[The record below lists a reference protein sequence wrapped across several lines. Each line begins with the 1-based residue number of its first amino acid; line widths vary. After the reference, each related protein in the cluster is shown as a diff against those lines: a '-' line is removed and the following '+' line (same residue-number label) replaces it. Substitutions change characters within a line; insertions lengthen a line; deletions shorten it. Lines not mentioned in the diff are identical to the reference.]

1 MSYTTTLSEKA
12 PEEAVQPVSS
22 TLSDYDADLSSSG
35 YPESPDLEDREK
47 YAGILADTKK
57 TDKAAP
63 GLGFIVWTAIN
74 VASTVAIV
82 FTNKYILSDISFHN
96 CQVAFAA
103 YHFFITGATLW
114 VVSRPQCAIFIPK
127 QVSIMQISPLAAA
140 MCIQVVLQNLSLAY
154 SSVMFHQLAR
164 LLLTPVVALLN
175 YMLYSTKIPR
185 AAVSPLILLCSGV
198 GIVSYYDSLAMDS
211 ASAASTSSRG
221 TIFALAGVCTS
232 AVYTVWIGQYHKK
245 FQLNSMQLLL
255 NQAPVSTVLLLL
267 TAHFT
272 ATPPLAAVPVSMW
285 VLSLFAS
292 LVNLSQF
299 FIIHLAGP
307 ISGTVVGQLKTCII
321 VGLGW
326 AFSTHPISFQSI
338 VGIMLALA
346 GMSLVPMSILRLSDD
361 LLFLLA
367 DHLSRERD
375 INALAQ
381 SSRRLY
387 HPLNR
392 FLYQQCLELG
402 ASVDG
407 KPTANPNDR
416 DDDRHEDVSETPLVN
431 VAAGRGYEGVLKL
444 LLDSGASPNESRQF
458 PRVPLSLAIQYGH
471 DAAVRV
477 LLAREDTTVTLPS
490 APFSQQPLHF
500 ALERGSLEC
509 VLLLIERGADLQ
521 QYESTGSRAL
531 YPAISSGSHALV
543 EFLVNRGCNPLG
555 CCGYTALSLAAVM
568 GHQSLVRYFLAQGV
582 DPEIR
587 DRTGFTALGHAA
599 KAGHAHVVETLLE
612 WGVRRDNVGED
623 GETALCWAARENHAV
638 VVGVLLRHGADPNSP
653 NPRGIRPIHWAV
665 TNGSVPIFKA
675 LVARGARIDIHLE
688 GETLLHIAARRNDRP
703 LVEMLLQL
711 GTEVDPRDNEGPDS
725 FRCGG
730 GRRPCR
736 HEGAL
741 ARQRRRHDYP
751 RSRHM
756 RAAAQGPL
764 ELGRRFP
771 STHPRRPQS
780 NGPGHAVSP
789 GTRRRSRSA
798 VELRSYPALL
808 VACERFD
815 ADNYAIA
822 GMLLRTGRVN
832 VHARNADRRTAIMF
846 ATGEDGDP
854 QLVRLLLAHG
864 ANPDDQEEDGWSC
877 LERAI
882 GAGNE
887 ETARILVEAGAN
899 VNARDS
905 YGQTA

>member
-1 MSYTTTLSEKA
+1 
-12 PEEAVQPVSS
+12 
-22 TLSDYDADLSSSG
+22 
-35 YPESPDLEDREK
+35 
-47 YAGILADTKK
+47 
-57 TDKAAP
+57 
-63 GLGFIVWTAIN
+63 
-74 VASTVAIV
+74 
-82 FTNKYILSDISFHN
+82 
-96 CQVAFAA
+96 
-103 YHFFITGATLW
+103 
-114 VVSRPQCAIFIPK
+114 
-127 QVSIMQISPLAAA
+127 
-140 MCIQVVLQNLSLAY
+140 
-154 SSVMFHQLAR
+154 
-164 LLLTPVVALLN
+164 
-175 YMLYSTKIPR
+175 
-185 AAVSPLILLCSGV
+185 
-198 GIVSYYDSLAMDS
+198 
-211 ASAASTSSRG
+211 
-221 TIFALAGVCTS
+221 
-232 AVYTVWIGQYHKK
+232 
-245 FQLNSMQLLL
+245 
-255 NQAPVSTVLLLL
+255 
-267 TAHFT
+267 
-272 ATPPLAAVPVSMW
+272 
-285 VLSLFAS
+285 
-292 LVNLSQF
+292 
-299 FIIHLAGP
+299 
-307 ISGTVVGQLKTCII
+307 
-321 VGLGW
+321 
-326 AFSTHPISFQSI
+326 
-338 VGIMLALA
+338 
-346 GMSLVPMSILRLSDD
+346 MSILRLSDD

-392 FLYQQCLELG
+392 FLYQYNIRHCHRSALRWGVYMGAEGTVRQCLELG
-402 ASVDG
+402 ASVD
-407 KPTANPNDR
+407 
-416 DDDRHEDVSETPLVN
+416 DVSETPLVN

-500 ALERGSLEC
+500 ALGRGSLEC

-599 KAGHAHVVETLLE
+599 KAGHADVVETLLE

-638 VVGVLLRHGADPNSP
+638 VVEVLLRHGADPNSP
-653 NPRGIRPIHWAV
+653 NPRGIRPIHRAV
-665 TNGSVPIFKA
+665 TNGEKHSSISPHGGTIGRWLKCSSSWAPKWIHETTRGRTPFAVAAAGGHVAMMELLLANGADMTTRGRGTCAPLHRA
-675 LVARGARIDIHLE
+675 LWSCQDEAAAFLLRRGADPDFAAADGSRQLILAVRSRMVRVTRYLLE
-688 GETLLHIAARRNDRP
+688 HG
-703 LVEMLLQL
+703 
-711 GTEVDPRDNEGPDS
+711 VDPDPLSNCGRTP
-725 FRCGG
+725 RC
-730 GRRPCR
+730 
-736 HEGAL
+736 
-741 ARQRRRHDYP
+741 
-751 RSRHM
+751 
-756 RAAAQGPL
+756 
-764 ELGRRFP
+764 
-771 STHPRRPQS
+771 
-780 NGPGHAVSP
+780 
-789 GTRRRSRSA
+789 
-798 VELRSYPALL
+798 LL
-808 VACERFD
+808 PV
-815 ADNYAIA
+815 
-822 GMLLRTGRVN
+822 RVN

-905 YGQTA
+905 YGQTALRLVHSRDPFYAYLLEKGAELCCRHHYHSDSYQLSK

>member
-1 MSYTTTLSEKA
+1 MYNIRHCH
-12 PEEAVQPVSS
+12 SS
-22 TLSDYDADLSSSG
+22 ALRWGVYMGA
-35 YPESPDLEDREK
+35 ED
-47 YAGILADTKK
+47 
-57 TDKAAP
+57 
-63 GLGFIVWTAIN
+63 
-74 VASTVAIV
+74 TV
-82 FTNKYILSDISFHN
+82 
-96 CQVAFAA
+96 
-103 YHFFITGATLW
+103 
-114 VVSRPQCAIFIPK
+114 R
-127 QVSIMQISPLAAA
+127 
-140 MCIQVVLQNLSLAY
+140 
-154 SSVMFHQLAR
+154 
-164 LLLTPVVALLN
+164 
-175 YMLYSTKIPR
+175 
-185 AAVSPLILLCSGV
+185 
-198 GIVSYYDSLAMDS
+198 
-211 ASAASTSSRG
+211 
-221 TIFALAGVCTS
+221 
-232 AVYTVWIGQYHKK
+232 
-245 FQLNSMQLLL
+245 
-255 NQAPVSTVLLLL
+255 
-267 TAHFT
+267 
-272 ATPPLAAVPVSMW
+272 
-285 VLSLFAS
+285 
-292 LVNLSQF
+292 
-299 FIIHLAGP
+299 
-307 ISGTVVGQLKTCII
+307 
-321 VGLGW
+321 
-326 AFSTHPISFQSI
+326 
-338 VGIMLALA
+338 
-346 GMSLVPMSILRLSDD
+346 
-361 LLFLLA
+361 
-367 DHLSRERD
+367 
-375 INALAQ
+375 
-381 SSRRLY
+381 
-387 HPLNR
+387 
-392 FLYQQCLELG
+392 QCLELG

-500 ALERGSLEC
+500 ALKRGSLEC

-703 LVEMLLQL
+703 LVEMLLQP

-764 ELGRRFP
+764 EL
-771 STHPRRPQS
+771 
-780 NGPGHAVSP
+780 
-789 GTRRRSRSA
+789 SR
-798 VELRSYPALL
+798 
-808 VACERFD
+808 
-815 ADNYAIA
+815 
-822 GMLLRTGRVN
+822 
-832 VHARNADRRTAIMF
+832 
-846 ATGEDGDP
+846 
-854 QLVRLLLAHG
+854 
-864 ANPDDQEEDGWSC
+864 
-877 LERAI
+877 
-882 GAGNE
+882 
-887 ETARILVEAGAN
+887 
-899 VNARDS
+899 
-905 YGQTA
+905 

>member
-1 MSYTTTLSEKA
+1 
-12 PEEAVQPVSS
+12 
-22 TLSDYDADLSSSG
+22 
-35 YPESPDLEDREK
+35 
-47 YAGILADTKK
+47 
-57 TDKAAP
+57 
-63 GLGFIVWTAIN
+63 
-74 VASTVAIV
+74 
-82 FTNKYILSDISFHN
+82 
-96 CQVAFAA
+96 
-103 YHFFITGATLW
+103 
-114 VVSRPQCAIFIPK
+114 
-127 QVSIMQISPLAAA
+127 
-140 MCIQVVLQNLSLAY
+140 
-154 SSVMFHQLAR
+154 
-164 LLLTPVVALLN
+164 
-175 YMLYSTKIPR
+175 
-185 AAVSPLILLCSGV
+185 
-198 GIVSYYDSLAMDS
+198 
-211 ASAASTSSRG
+211 
-221 TIFALAGVCTS
+221 
-232 AVYTVWIGQYHKK
+232 
-245 FQLNSMQLLL
+245 
-255 NQAPVSTVLLLL
+255 
-267 TAHFT
+267 
-272 ATPPLAAVPVSMW
+272 
-285 VLSLFAS
+285 
-292 LVNLSQF
+292 
-299 FIIHLAGP
+299 
-307 ISGTVVGQLKTCII
+307 
-321 VGLGW
+321 
-326 AFSTHPISFQSI
+326 
-338 VGIMLALA
+338 
-346 GMSLVPMSILRLSDD
+346 MSILRLSDD

-392 FLYQQCLELG
+392 FLYQYNIRHCHRSALRWGVYMGAEGTVRQCLELG
-402 ASVDG
+402 ASVD
-407 KPTANPNDR
+407 
-416 DDDRHEDVSETPLVN
+416 DVSETPLVN

-500 ALERGSLEC
+500 ALGRGSLEC

-599 KAGHAHVVETLLE
+599 KAGHADVVETLLE

-638 VVGVLLRHGADPNSP
+638 VVEVLLRHGADPNSP

-688 GETLLHIAARRNDRP
+688 GERLLHIAARRNDRP

-736 HEGAL
+736 HDGAL